1 MIRRA
6 VIMMD
11 CVDAIRPG
19 SLFVTSILAKASLTF
34 CGPIW
39 AEPFGQV
46 GNHRLKSREVTR
58 HSGIDRVNL
67 AKQNREYQIEAKSDR
82 CDSEQG
88 REPSW
93 RSEVSDFDA
102 RKALNHCL
110 HEVPEEYR

>member
-1 MIRRA
+1 DQKGGDYDGLRRRDKA
-6 VIMMD
+6 GEPFCD
-11 CVDAIRPG
+11 VDTCQSVPDLC
-19 SLFVTSILAKASLTF
+19 S
-34 CGPIW
+34 PIW

-93 RSEVSDFDA
+93 GSEVRDFDT
-102 RKALNHCL
+102 RKALDHCL
-110 HEVPEEYR
+110 HEVPEENG